1 MVSVSAAGDGDVS
14 GRDELK
20 KKKGKK
26 TGVED
31 FADVCCSLL

>member
-14 GRDELK
+14 VRDELK
-20 KKKGKK
+20 KKMK
-26 TGVED
+26 TGVGD